1 MNLDTS
7 RKRPI
12 LGYEHPENTN
22 VNRNSL
28 YKTFTENKKIKKNEE
43 FGVTAIGKQYSKV
56 STNTEDSL
64 CPICNKISISSCYC
78 AYNDK
83 TCESKHT
90 WYTDREGKIICGNPH
105 T

>member
-1 MNLDTS
+1 MNLDTA

-12 LGYEHPENTN
+12 SGYEHPENIN

-28 YKTFTENKKIKKNEE
+28 YKTFTENKKAKKNEK
-43 FGVTAIGKQYSKV
+43 FGVTDIGNLYSKALIE
-56 STNTEDSL
+56 TKDSL
-64 CPICNKISISSCYC
+64 CPICNKISINTCYC

-90 WYTDREGKIICGNPH
+90 WYTDREGKIINGNPH